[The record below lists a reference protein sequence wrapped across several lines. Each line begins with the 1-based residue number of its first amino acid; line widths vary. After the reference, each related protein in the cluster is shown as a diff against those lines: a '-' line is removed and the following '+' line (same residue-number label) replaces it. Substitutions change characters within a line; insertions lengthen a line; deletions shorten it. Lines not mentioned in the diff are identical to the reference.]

1 MLHLIISIPKENEDD
16 PKVVEARLRQKNWI
30 EKMQKERKIL
40 GFYHRK
46 ETGGRVAIFRTDF
59 PGDLD
64 KHLEKWKSYVDE
76 NFDIYPLKD
85 PKKAEMDMAK
95 RLFGS

>member
-1 MLHLIISIPKENEDD
+1 MLHLVISTSKENEDE

-30 EKMQKERKIL
+30 EKMQKERKIK

-46 ETGGRVAIFRTDF
+46 DASGRVAIFRTDF
-59 PGDLD
+59 PGDLENF
-64 KHLEKWKSYVDE
+64 LEKWRSYVDE
-76 NFDIYPLKD
+76 DFAIYPLKD

-95 RLFGS
+95 KLFG

>member
-1 MLHLIISIPKENEDD
+1 MLYLLISTSKENESD
-16 PKVVEARLRQKNWI
+16 PKVVEARLRQKNWV
-30 EKMQKERKIL
+30 EKMQKERKIT

-46 ETGGRVAIFRTDF
+46 DADGRAAIIRTDF

-64 KHLEKWKSYVDE
+64 KYLEKWKSYVDE
-76 NFDIYPLKD
+76 DFAVYPLKD

-95 RLFGS
+95 KLFG